1 MDAYTSLTESLS
13 AREVALL
20 FWVLAFTVWALTR
33 SQVRRSALRVLGA
46 FLQLK
51 VLLPVAG
58 LALYVSFAVF
68 ALAKI
73 GLWDVPLLKDT
84 VLWLLGG
91 VATLVATGTAAE
103 ASPMLRTLAT
113 DVLKWTVLL
122 EFVLNF
128 YSLPLWAELI
138 TIPLLAV
145 AVAVKAYAEYK
156 PEYHSVIKPINGCLL
171 LYGLLIIA
179 VTVWSISSHASEL
192 LSADSLRSF
201 MLPIAL
207 ALGTLPYFYGFVLVA
222 KYELAFLRLRW
233 LVEDA
238 ALRSLAK
245 RRLML
250 RFHVRLNAL
259 ERWLNSVG
267 VQQAA
272 TRAEVEQLLNAGQQP
287 RRAA

>member
-1 MDAYTSLTESLS
+1 MDAYASLTESLS

-20 FWVLAFTVWALTR
+20 FWALAFTLWALSR
-33 SQVRRSALRVLGA
+33 AQVRRSALNVLRA
-46 FLQLK
+46 FLRPK
-51 VLLPVAG
+51 VLLPVVG
-58 LALYVSFAVF
+58 LALYVSLAVF

-73 GLWDVPLLKDT
+73 GLWDVTLLKDT

-91 VATLVATGTAAE
+91 VAALMAAGTAAE
-103 ASPMLRTLAT
+103 ASSMLRTLAT
-113 DVLKWTVLL
+113 DVLKWTVLV

-128 YSLPLWAELI
+128 YSLSLWAELV

-145 AVAVKAYAEYK
+145 AVAVKTYAEHK
-156 PEYHSVIKPINGCLL
+156 PEYHSAIKPVNGCLL

-179 VTVWSISSHASEL
+179 VTVWSISSDASEL
-192 LSADSLRSF
+192 LSADSRRAF
-201 MLPIAL
+201 VLPIAL
-207 ALGTLPYFYGFVLVA
+207 ALGTLPYFYGFVLVV

-250 RFHVRLNAL
+250 RFHVRLDAL

-267 VQQAA
+267 AQ
-272 TRAEVEQLLNAGQQP
+272 RASTSADVEQLLNAGQ
-287 RRAA
+287 